1 MTRFALP
8 ERLGLEPARL
18 AAAREGLA
26 PFAWRLFAPRRVGR
40 AVRRRDDRDAA
51 VVLAVGIGA
60 ALDCLGKAV
69 GDGERDVEQGLARP
83 DPDRADLMLGHMAA
97 AAEQRQDPARVGILA
112 AADVEPEPEDRKST
126 RSELQ
131 SLMRI
136 SYAVF

>member
-83 DPDRADLMLGHMAA
+83 DPDRADLMLGHMH
-97 AAEQRQDPARVGILA
+97 A
-112 AADVEPEPEDRKST
+112 AADTTPEIGRASCMEAECRT
-126 RSELQ
+126 
-131 SLMRI
+131 
-136 SYAVF
+136 V